1 MVKFYPMRPNA
12 LISTLCGCL
21 LLLSACASPERTE
34 RNIEERAMERWN
46 TLLGEDLD
54 GAYQFLSPGYRSS
67 VSSLQYQRAILLNK
81 VKWTGARYIESD
93 CTETT
98 CKVKISLDYAL
109 YGVLPGVNSFNSTQ
123 TVDESWVLTEGIWY
137 FVPDK

>member
-1 MVKFYPMRPNA
+1 MRPNA
-12 LISTLCGCL
+12 VISTLCCCL

-67 VSSLQYQRAILLNK
+67 VSSTQYQRAILLNR
-81 VKWTGARYIESD
+81 VKWTGAKFIESD

-109 YGVLPGVNSFNSTQ
+109 YGVLPGVNSFEGTQ
-123 TVDESWVLTEGIWY
+123 TVEESWVLTEGIWY